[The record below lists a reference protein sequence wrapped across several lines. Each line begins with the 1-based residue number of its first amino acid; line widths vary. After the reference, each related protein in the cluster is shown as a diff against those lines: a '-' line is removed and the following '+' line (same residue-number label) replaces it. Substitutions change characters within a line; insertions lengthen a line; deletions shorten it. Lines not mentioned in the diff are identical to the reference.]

1 MSKQIHAPKYHY
13 KLAEDIQV
21 KKKEMIELGNR
32 YGLTDRRT
40 VRCSQQLD
48 HLLNRLAN

>member
-1 MSKQIHAPKYHY
+1 MTNPIQVSKYQYDLDKH
-13 KLAEDIQV
+13 IQV
-21 KKKEMIELGNR
+21 KKKEMIELGSR

-40 VRCSQQLD
+40 VKCSQQLD